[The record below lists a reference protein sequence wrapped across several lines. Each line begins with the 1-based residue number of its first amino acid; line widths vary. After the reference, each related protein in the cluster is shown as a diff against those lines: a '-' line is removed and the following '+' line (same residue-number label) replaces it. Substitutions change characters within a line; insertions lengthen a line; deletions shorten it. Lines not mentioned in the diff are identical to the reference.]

1 MTTRKRFSAIAEEV
15 DPPKPA
21 TPIGVKPVSKYA
33 AETNGTIREMLG
45 VSALDLRLKQAKGQA
60 LDELA
65 MQLGFVRR
73 DETSTRLGGGA
84 EDYIPTWYERAE
96 ADADFRAR
104 ILESM
109 GAITGPRRKKAA
121 VQVPVYQ
128 INPPPAAQRA
138 EQQADFPAIVD
149 EEARQQATIDML
161 GSVVGFT
168 PKTGES
174 VGQFRERVLARARN
188 LIAKG
193 KEDSIFFEGEE
204 FRRVNV
210 TRRLDYDGVVTETI
224 YMGGSGS
231 ERITIT
237 IRREGRIEQPTAFGY
252 DGRVYRT
259 K

>member
-104 ILESM
+104 IL
-109 GAITGPRRKKAA
+109 
-121 VQVPVYQ
+121 VPVYQ

-174 VGQFRERVLARARN
+174 AGQFRERVLARARN

>member
-104 ILESM
+104 I
-109 GAITGPRRKKAA
+109 

-174 VGQFRERVLARARN
+174 AGQFRERVLARARN